1 MKSTLVFGVVLF
13 GLASLF
19 ANAAALPAENTELIP
34 RLDSRGTSKLSAFCA
49 KHGNTPGTRQCWTP
63 GFTAETDTTTSWPKT
78 GVIRNYDFHIQNTT
92 CSPDGSNPR
101 VCILINGQIRP
112 PTIVANWG
120 DTIRVTVHNELQS
133 NGTSIH
139 WHGLRMLNNNLNDGV
154 NGITECALAPGDS
167 KTYEFTCTE
176 YGTTWFHSHFGAQM
190 ADGLVGTIQING
202 PATADYDVD
211 LGVMPISDWFYTTA
225 FQTSAIA
232 MQNGQKNLL
241 PPFADNIL
249 VNGTAKNA
257 QGGGAWNRVTIEKGK
272 KYRLR
277 LVNTASDANM
287 IVSLDGHPFLVI
299 ANDFVAIEPYR
310 TTHLQ
315 IAIGQRYDVVIT
327 ADQLASNYWFRAQAN
342 SLCSSSSAREGRAIF
357 NYQGQPVADPTST
370 AESIPFT
377 ECGDPIT
384 TPKVPIDVES
394 RTFQSQAKD
403 LPVMFGPV
411 KANHNTLLWTINGTS
426 MAVDHGHPTFDYI
439 AKGINIPKS
448 YNVVRVPLP
457 SKMVYWIIQQDPHA
471 IPIDHPIHPH
481 GHDFFLL
488 GKGKG
493 QFDPERDFGQLK
505 FMNPT
510 RRDVAILPAS
520 GWLAIAYP
528 ADNPGVWLMHCH
540 ISTHVGMGFSVQ
552 ILEHEQQIKFPDP
565 SSEWYRTCKNWNEW
579 RGGSEDVWGQS
590 DSGL

>member
-1 MKSTLVFGVVLF
+1 MKSTFIFRLVLF
-13 GLASLF
+13 GLTSLF
-19 ANAAALPAENTELIP
+19 GNAAALPAENTKLMP
-34 RLDSRGTSKLSAFCA
+34 RLDTRGTSKSSENCA
-49 KHGNTPGTRQCWTP
+49 NHGNTHSTRHCWTP
-63 GFTAETDTTTSWPKT
+63 GFTAKTDTATKWPKT
-78 GVIRNYDFHIQNTT
+78 GVVLNHEFHIRNTT

-101 VCILINGQIRP
+101 SCILINGQIRP

-120 DTIRVTVHNELQS
+120 DTVRVTVHNELQS

-139 WHGLRMLNNNLNDGV
+139 WHGLRMLNNNFNDGV

-176 YGTTWFHSHFGAQM
+176 YGTTWLHSHFGSQL

-225 FQTSAIA
+225 FQTAAIA
-232 MQNGQKNLL
+232 MQNAQKKLQ

-257 QGGGAWNRVTIEKGK
+257 QGGGAWNKVTIRKGQ

-277 LVNTASDANM
+277 LVNTASDANV
-287 IVSLDGHPFLVI
+287 IVTLDGHPFLVI

-315 IAIGQRYDVVIT
+315 IAIGQRYDVIIT

-342 SLCSSSSAREGRAIF
+342 SLCNSSSAREGRAIF
-357 NYQGQPVADPTST
+357 NYKGQPVADPTST
-370 AESIPFT
+370 AARIPFS

-384 TPKVPIDVES
+384 TPKVPIDVER
-394 RTFQSQAKD
+394 RTFQSQVKD
-403 LPVMFGPV
+403 LSVMFGPV
-411 KANHNTLLWTINGTS
+411 KANRNTVLWTINGTS
-426 MAVDHGHPTFDYI
+426 MVVDPGHPTLEYI
-439 AKGINIPKS
+439 AKGIKIPKS
-448 YNVVRVPLP
+448 YNVVKVPLS
-457 SKMVYWIIQQDPHA
+457 SKTVYWIIQQDPKA
-471 IPIDHPIHPH
+471 LPIAHPIHLH
-481 GHDFFLL
+481 GNDFSLL
-488 GKGKG
+488 GTGKG
-493 QFDPERDFGQLK
+493 QFDPEYDFGKLT
-505 FMNPT
+505 FANPP
-510 RRDVAILPAS
+510 RRDVAMLPAS
-520 GWLAIAYP
+520 GWLVIAYP

-540 ISTHVGMGFSVQ
+540 IATHVGMGLSVQ
-552 ILEHEQQIKFPDP
+552 FIQREELIKFPDQGA
-565 SSEWYRTCKNWNEW
+565 EWYSTCKNWNKW
-579 RGGSEDVWGQS
+579 KNGSQHVWDQF